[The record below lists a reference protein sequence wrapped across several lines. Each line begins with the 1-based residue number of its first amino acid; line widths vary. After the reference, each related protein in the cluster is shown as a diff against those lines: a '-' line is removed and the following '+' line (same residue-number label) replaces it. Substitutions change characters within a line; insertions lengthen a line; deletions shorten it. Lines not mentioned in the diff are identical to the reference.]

1 MGKQARVTSIEVLR
15 EARAALQVFETNTR
29 AALSEV
35 DADVQRTTD
44 WLRMQQLP
52 HWQKQIRERSEAL
65 AQARSDLL
73 RKQLSSMQD
82 SPSCVDEQRAVAR
95 AKQRLESA
103 QQRLQVV
110 RKWITVWEREA
121 TLYKGQT
128 QALSDTLARDIPA
141 AVQRLD
147 RMGRALAGY
156 VAIAPARVDSA
167 TGRVSGGDDAGPPP
181 PEPESPA
188 VRFARLRRRTPGP
201 EQRARLLVEAP
212 AMVFTEGPPLL
223 AEAVEP
229 FSRLGLA
236 EPALPPEALVL
247 IEQGALRQGETYF
260 ERTAPV
266 APTAPTAPVA
276 PNTPPDSGW
285 FIGLS
290 NGGPMVAEAHAIRI
304 GDLLARRPDLTPVLA
319 CRPGCLIATVAGG
332 VEAALDENDHDAW
345 ESWR

>member
-44 WLRMQQLP
+44 WLRMHQLP
-52 HWQKQIRERSEAL
+52 HWQKQIRVRSEAL

-82 SPSCVDEQRAVAR
+82 GPSCIDEQRAVAR

-141 AVQRLD
+141 AMLRLD
-147 RMGRALAGY
+147 RMGQALAGY
-156 VAIAPARVDSA
+156 VAIAPARVDAA

-181 PEPESPA
+181 PEPEAPS

-223 AEAVEP
+223 PEAVEP

-236 EPALPPEALVL
+236 GPALPPEALVL
-247 IEQGALRQGETYF
+247 VEQGALRQGETYF
-260 ERTAPV
+260 ERTAPF
-266 APTAPTAPVA
+266 AGPAAGS
-276 PNTPPDSGW
+276 PPDSGW

-290 NGGPMVAEAHAIRI
+290 GGGPMVADANAIRI
-304 GDLLARRPDLTPVLA
+304 GELLARRPDLAPVLA
-319 CRPGCLIATVAGG
+319 CRQGCLVATVAGG
-332 VEAALDENDHDAW
+332 VEAALDEHDADAW
-345 ESWR
+345 EAWR